1 MRLKIRVL
9 ISLRYSTDN
18 IRKVTMKMK
27 SIGILF
33 LGFCCA
39 AFAANLY
46 PQIDPAQTTPYD
58 KWAEMLVNYSLNL
71 QPGETLLIETTPLSQ
86 ELCLLVYKEA
96 IKAGAYPYISIE
108 LPGAKEIFL
117 ENATDTQLMYVTP
130 VYKYMYE
137 NFDANVYIHAPA
149 NTRSLS
155 SIDPIRIQTANK
167 SFMDKAKRFLW
178 NRIDS
183 KQMKWCYTSFPTQ
196 ALAQEAD
203 MGIEE
208 YKKFVFES
216 CKLLEPESK
225 KSWKQL
231 SQRQQEFCE
240 RLNGNSKVTLHGPN
254 IDLEMSIKG
263 RSFINDDGRQ
273 NFPGGEIYTSP
284 VENSTNG
291 WVRFSYPAIFE
302 NHEIIDVELWFENGK
317 VVRERASKGQ
327 AFLTEIL
334 NSDDGARRVGELG
347 IGTNYGIKRFT
358 KNMLFDE
365 KIGGTIH
372 VALGHGFSEI
382 GGTNVSAIHWDML
395 CDLSEG
401 EILVDGEVFYKNGK
415 FVK

>member
-1 MRLKIRVL
+1 
-9 ISLRYSTDN
+9 
-18 IRKVTMKMK
+18 MK
-27 SIGILF
+27 SVRILF
-33 LGFCCA
+33 LSFCYTF
-39 AFAANLY
+39 FASNIY
-46 PQIDPAQTTPYD
+46 SQVDSTHYTPYD
-58 KWAEMLVNYSLNL
+58 KWAEMLVSYSLNL
-71 QPGETLLIETTPLSQ
+71 QPEETLLIETTPLSQ

-96 IKAGAYPYISIE
+96 IKAGAHPYVSIE

-117 ENATDTQLMYVTP
+117 ETATNTQLMYVTP
-130 VYKYMYE
+130 VYKFMYE
-137 NFDANVYIHAPA
+137 NFDANLYIHAPA

-155 SIDPIRIQTANK
+155 SIDPIRMQTANRA
-167 SFMDKAKRFLW
+167 FMDKAKSIIYR
-178 NRIDS
+178 RIS
-183 KQMKWCYTSFPTQ
+183 NKQLKWCYTSFPTQ

-216 CKLLEPESK
+216 CKLLESESK
-225 KSWKQL
+225 KSWEQL
-231 SQRQQEFCE
+231 SQKQEELCE
-240 RLNGNSKVTLHGPN
+240 WLGGKSKLTLHGPN
-254 IDLEMSIKG
+254 IDLNMSIQN
-263 RSFINDDGRQ
+263 RSFINDDGKQ

-284 VENSTNG
+284 VEDSTNG

-317 VVRERASKGQ
+317 VIREKASKGQ

-334 NSDDGARRVGELG
+334 NSDLGARRVGELG

-372 VALGHGFSEI
+372 IAVGHGFPEI

-395 CDLSEG
+395 CDMSEG

-415 FVK
+415 LVK

>member
-1 MRLKIRVL
+1 
-9 ISLRYSTDN
+9 
-18 IRKVTMKMK
+18 MKMK
-27 SIGILF
+27 SVRILF
-33 LGFCCA
+33 LSFYYA
-39 AFAANLY
+39 VFAANIY
-46 PQIDPAQTTPYD
+46 SQIDSTHYTPYD
-58 KWAEMLVNYSLNL
+58 KWAAMLVNYSLDL

-96 IKAGAYPYISIE
+96 IKAGAHPYISIE

-117 ENATDTQLMYVTP
+117 ETATDIQLMYVTP
-130 VYKYMYE
+130 VYKFMYE
-137 NFDANVYIHAPA
+137 NFDAYIYIHAPA

-155 SIDPIRIQTANK
+155 NIDPIRIQTANK
-167 SFMDKAKRFLW
+167 AFVDKAKSILFS
-178 NRIDS
+178 RIDS

-216 CKLLEPESK
+216 CKLLESESK
-225 KSWKQL
+225 KSWEQL
-231 SQRQQEFCE
+231 SQKQKELCE
-240 RLNGNSKVTLHGPN
+240 WLNGKSKVTLRGPN
-254 IDLEMSIKG
+254 IDLKMSIKD
-263 RSFINDDGRQ
+263 RSFINDDGKQ

-291 WVRFSYPAIFE
+291 WVRFSYSAIFE
-302 NHEIIDVELWFENGK
+302 NREIIDVELWFENGK
-317 VVRERASKGQ
+317 VIREKATKGQ
-327 AFLTEIL
+327 TFLTEIL

-358 KNMLFDE
+358 KNMLYDE

-372 VALGHGFSEI
+372 IAMGHGFPEI

-395 CDLSEG
+395 CDMSEG

-415 FVK
+415 FVKY